1 MESLGA
7 RAPAGAVVL
16 FAGKGLGSWAGQ
28 GGKPAPWKVEAGF
41 LEIVPGTGNIQT
53 RQHFRD
59 FYLHLEFRCPYKPN
73 AKGQERGNSGVYL
86 QGRYEM
92 QILDSHGVAS
102 PGPEDCGAIYGLA
115 APLVNAAR
123 PAMAW
128 QTLEAIFRAPRDAQ
142 PARVTAFLNGT
153 VIHNNLSLDRTTPGA
168 LDDTFAPE
176 GPIVL
181 QDHGDLVAFR
191 RIWVLELPEGA

>member
-7 RAPAGAVVL
+7 RPPAGAAIL
-16 FAGKGLGSWAGQ
+16 FAGKGLGSWVGQ
-28 GGKPAPWKVEAGF
+28 DGKSPPWKVEAGF
-41 LEIVPGTGNIQT
+41 LEIMPGTGDIQT
-53 RQHFRD
+53 RQSFRD
-59 FYLHLEFRCPYKPN
+59 FYLHLEFRCPYKPK

-86 QGRYEM
+86 QGRYEV
-92 QILDSHGVAS
+92 QILDSHGVKS

-128 QTLEAIFRAPRDAQ
+128 QTLETIFRGPRGAE

-153 VIHNNLSLDRTTPGA
+153 VIHNNLSLEHPTPGA
-168 LDDTFAPE
+168 IDETLAE
-176 GPIVL
+176 QGPILL
-181 QDHGDLVAFR
+181 QDHGDPVAFR
-191 RIWVLELPEGA
+191 RIWVLELPAGA